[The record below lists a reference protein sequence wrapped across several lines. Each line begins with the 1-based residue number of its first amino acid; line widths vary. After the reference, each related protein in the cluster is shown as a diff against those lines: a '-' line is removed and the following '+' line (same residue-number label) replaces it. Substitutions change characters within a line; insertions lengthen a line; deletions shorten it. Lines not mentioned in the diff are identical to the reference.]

1 MSWKIIGAA
10 LLTAILLLSITIFAT
25 YKISFADG
33 AASKVAD
40 CNTQLSNQ
48 KTAYEAAQGQAVQKA
63 AKAQA
68 DADAQELAAL
78 RQQLQESQKQALIA
92 QQTADSA
99 KATADKLN
107 ATLARLKN
115 ENKDVGIWN
124 DACLPAALLASL
136 HPGSNG
142 KAPAGACR

>member
-1 MSWKIIGAA
+1 MKWKIIAA
-10 LLTAILLLSITIFAT
+10 VIVALALLLSITIFAT
-25 YKISFADG
+25 YKISYAG
-33 AASKVAD
+33 GSASKVAD
-40 CNTQLSNQ
+40 CNTKLGNQ
-48 KTAYEAAQGQAVQKA
+48 KTAYEQAQGVAVQKA

-68 DADAQELAAL
+68 AADAQELAAL
-78 RQQLQESQKQALIA
+78 RQQLQESQAQALIA
-92 QQTADSA
+92 QQKADSA
-99 KATADKLN
+99 KAAADHLN

-115 ENKDVGIWN
+115 EDQDVGKWN